1 MNIYSAAQIKEWDQY
16 TITHEPINS
25 KDLMER
31 AAEKCTEWISLN
43 KPAENYSIFC
53 GKGNNGGDGLA
64 IARMLCEQ
72 QKQVDVYILEFG
84 KTGTDDFQENLRRLH
99 STHAVIHFIQSE
111 TLFPVMRKE
120 DTVIECLYGS
130 GLNRALD
137 GLSASLVLHINQS
150 KAGIISIDLPAGMFA
165 DSSSIG
171 NTIIEATATLT
182 FQTTKLCFLLPENEK
197 FAGEIVV
204 MNIGLHNVFKP
215 SGNVPFHLVDLALT
229 RKIFKPRKKFSHK
242 GSFGH
247 ALLIG
252 GSRGKMGAAILA
264 TKACLRSGAGLVTSC
279 VPEWGLPVIQCAVSE
294 SMAITLE
301 DLEMEEWDK
310 YQSIGIGP
318 GLGTEHEAVHLFK
331 KCITSFKKPLVVDA
345 DALNILSKH
354 PAFFELL
361 PYGSILTPHPK
372 EFERLFGPTNNDFKR
387 IDLAL
392 QKASEYKIIIVLKG
406 HHTFIACPDGK
417 GFFNSTGN
425 PGMATGGTGDVLTG
439 MLTGL
444 LAQGYSPENAAVL
457 GVYLH
462 GLAGDLAASKIS
474 QEALIAGDL
483 IENLGKAYLTVS
495 KRQHRTDGQ
504 AWE

>member
-1 MNIYSAAQIKEWDQY
+1 
-16 TITHEPINS
+16 
-25 KDLMER
+25 
-31 AAEKCTEWISLN
+31 
-43 KPAENYSIFC
+43 
-53 GKGNNGGDGLA
+53 
-64 IARMLCEQ
+64 
-72 QKQVDVYILEFG
+72 
-84 KTGTDDFQENLRRLH
+84 
-99 STHAVIHFIQSE
+99 
-111 TLFPVMRKE
+111 
-120 DTVIECLYGS
+120 
-130 GLNRALD
+130 
-137 GLSASLVLHINQS
+137 
-150 KAGIISIDLPAGMFA
+150 
-165 DSSSIG
+165 
-171 NTIIEATATLT
+171 
-182 FQTTKLCFLLPENEK
+182 
-197 FAGEIVV
+197 
-204 MNIGLHNVFKP
+204 
-215 SGNVPFHLVDLALT
+215 
-229 RKIFKPRKKFSHK
+229 
-242 GSFGH
+242 
-247 ALLIG
+247 
-252 GSRGKMGAAILA
+252 MGAAILA

-372 EFERLFGPTNNDFKR
+372 EFERLFGPTNKDFKR

-462 GLAGDLAASKIS
+462 GLAGDLTASKIS